1 MVMRLVARMEI
12 PAGSEILVNY
22 ANDYFEPEGEEPSP
36 TSGTEQGSVEL
47 TGDGVIPGESETKR
61 T

>member
-1 MVMRLVARMEI
+1 MEI

-22 ANDYFEPEGEEPSP
+22 ANDYFEAEAEVPSP

-47 TGDGVIPGESETKR
+47 TIDGVIPGESETKR
-61 T
+61 TE